1 MESKKNK
8 TKKQTN
14 ITQQNRLI
22 DTENSQVA
30 ARKEGLGSKRIGEGD

>member
-8 TKKQTN
+8 TKKTN

-22 DTENSQVA
+22 DTEKSQVA